1 MTEGDNCREKQ
12 KLEEAER
19 KKWARPVRV
28 VGVMGRSGR
37 HSVKRPRVEEAE
49 KARFLGITVPG
60 VLMPHPS

>member
-28 VGVMGRSGR
+28 VGVMGRSGS
-37 HSVKRPRVEEAE
+37 HSVKRPREEEAE
-49 KARFLGITVPG
+49 KARFLSITVDG